1 MFFLTLPL
9 LLGCTA
15 ATTPLTAAT
24 PPVDPLPL
32 KVVST
37 DQLPKG
43 LAKDQQLWNKVNG
56 QKGDY
61 KALLTAI
68 DHSLEYLGTDKAQ
81 KDYQDYKVPGITR
94 DRVSRSLRRFRQ
106 LVVQAKSPQALETAV
121 KKEFQFY
128 QSIGN
133 DQKGNV
139 DFTGYY
145 EATYP
150 ASRQPTTEF
159 RYPLYQAPADLK
171 AWPKPHPTRAE
182 LEGADGLQASQGPLK
197 GLELVWLRDRI
208 QAFLVQVQGSARLGL
223 TDGTE
228 MTVGYAGKTAHPYTS
243 IGKALIA
250 DGKFTLEEL
259 SLPVVLQYFEENPQD
274 LDLYIP
280 KNKSFVFFQETFGS
294 PPMGNLNVPVTDERS
309 IATDKS
315 LMPPGALALI
325 QTNLPYYN
333 ASQTL
338 EFKDVSRF
346 VLDHDTG
353 SAIKGPGRVDIFMG
367 TGAKAK
373 ERAGVMTGSGQ
384 LYYLLLKDN

>member
-32 KVVST
+32 TVVST

-43 LAKDQQLWNKVNG
+43 LAKDQQLWKKVNG

-106 LVVQAKSPQALETAV
+106 LVVQAKSPKALETAV
-121 KKEFQFY
+121 KREFQFY

-150 ASRQPTTEF
+150 ASRQPTAEF

-171 AWPKPHPTRAE
+171 QWPKPHPTRAE
-182 LEGADGLQASQGPLK
+182 LEGSDGLQASQGPLK

-280 KNKSFVFFQETFGS
+280 KTKALFLS
-294 PPMGNLNVPVTDERS
+294 GNLWLTS
-309 IATDKS
+309 
-315 LMPPGALALI
+315 
-325 QTNLPYYN
+325 
-333 ASQTL
+333 
-338 EFKDVSRF
+338 
-346 VLDHDTG
+346 H
-353 SAIKGPGRVDIFMG
+353 
-367 TGAKAK
+367 
-373 ERAGVMTGSGQ
+373 GQ
-384 LYYLLLKDN
+384 SKCPRHR